1 MSWLPVRVC
10 ERTCHTLHV
19 LVCISFAHTHTRTLS
34 RLGREWSCKGYR
46 KGKAKRSEAK
56 FWLTLCAGTCHWL
69 SGLWFVACHTEQ
81 TRYARWLSWLSI
93 IIHKYANRLRAECAI
108 NSLKAT
114 RAWRAEDFWADW
126 PQRERERDMFNTQ
139 SVWQLPVRDVGRGKG
154 SGKHMPHYLRNKLNR
169 FALESNCAGSS
180 SITKSSRSRSR
191 SRSHTCHRCSLGAD
205 VRGVASGGRC
215 PSIYIFNCVCN
226 L

>member
-1 MSWLPVRVC
+1 MYVSARATRCMCWCVSV
-10 ERTCHTLHV
+10 
-19 LVCISFAHTHTRTLS
+19 SHTHSHTHLVALVES
-34 RLGREWSCKGYR
+34 GH
-46 KGKAKRSEAK
+46 AKVIEKEKPSEAK

-126 PQRERERDMFNTQ
+126 PQRERERETCLTLNLCGNSQ
-139 SVWQLPVRDVGRGKG
+139 SQTWAEAK
-154 SGKHMPHYLRNKLNR
+154 
-169 FALESNCAGSS
+169 A
-180 SITKSSRSRSR
+180 
-191 SRSHTCHRCSLGAD
+191 
-205 VRGVASGGRC
+205 VASIC
-215 PSIYIFNCVCN
+215 HITSETN
-226 L
+226 